1 MALADAHRRYG
12 GQLAGDGIPLDY
24 GDQAGEFAAALHAAV
39 LMERSHEGR
48 LSLRGEDRL
57 ALVQRM
63 STNDVQALGRDQ
75 AAPTIFTSP
84 IARILDRITLV
95 NRADDA
101 LLLTEPGRGPAVL
114 HYLQRNI
121 FFNDKAEVADLT
133 ATTRQFTL
141 IGPAADTVAAA
152 LAPELAAVDALQGA
166 AITVSGAAVYAAR
179 VKPLAGGQWVLV
191 ASNDD
196 AEAVFE
202 AILTAGAPKG
212 LRPAGSLTYNALRIR
227 AGRPGAGRELT
238 NEYIPLEV
246 GLWDEISFTK
256 GCYTGQ
262 EIIARM
268 ESRKRLARTIV
279 QVTLDAP
286 LEAPAPLQLDGR
298 EVGTLTSAVT
308 APDGMTYGIGVVRV
322 AAAVPGTVLLA
333 ARDDAQARA
342 TITRLAGAQ
351 LPGLASE
358 EE

>member
-1 MALADAHRRYG
+1 MALADAHRRLG
-12 GQLAGDGIPLDY
+12 GQPAGDGIPLHY
-24 GDQAGEFAAALHAAV
+24 GDQPGEFAAALHAAV

-48 LSLRGEDRL
+48 LSLRGDDRL

-63 STNDVQALGRDQ
+63 STNEVQSLAPDQ

-84 IARILDRITLV
+84 VARILDRITLV

-121 FFNDKAEVADLT
+121 FFNDHAQVVDLT
-133 ATTRQFTL
+133 ASTRQFVL
-141 IGPAADTVAAA
+141 LGPAADAVAAA
-152 LAPELAAVDALQGA
+152 LAPELAAVRGLRGA
-166 AITVSGAAVYAAR
+166 SVTVAGSAVYVVR
-179 VKPLAGGQWVLV
+179 VKPLAGSQWVLV
-191 ASNDD
+191 AANDD

-202 AILTAGAPKG
+202 AILAAGEPAG
-212 LRPAGSLTYNALRIR
+212 LRPAGSLTFNALRIR
-227 AGRPGAGRELT
+227 AGRPGVGRELT

-279 QVTLDAP
+279 QVTLDQP

-298 EVGTLTSAVT
+298 EAGTLTSAVT
-308 APDGMTYGIGVVRV
+308 APDGITYGIGVVRV
-322 AAAVPGTVLLA
+322 AAAVPGSTLLA
-333 ARDDAQARA
+333 MREDARAQA

-351 LPGLASE
+351 PPGLAQEDS
-358 EE
+358 